1 MNRTTEKKTT
11 EAAAAAAVEKEEET
25 TTYKNIQHDAD
36 VPIETRGSAN
46 EIV

>member
-11 EAAAAAAVEKEEET
+11 EAAAAAVEKEEET